1 MRAREA
7 RILREQDAMALLG
20 SDAPSGILRQVLAS
34 RGWELEDWRL
44 ESLHHRPGAGVTGVY
59 SVAVRP
65 ARRPRGRPDRLER
78 APAYACITSGSVA
91 LPSDGV
97 AVVRR
102 GAGDLAVWLHPADPL
117 LPGLPL
123 AVDAE
128 RATAFAFG
136 PGHDPATTHLEL
148 RSYRPLRRAVVLAV
162 NGEDRRYLKVVRRH
176 GAAPLAAKHRM
187 LRAAGVPAP
196 LLAGEPVQDVVVTH
210 PAPGTPLAE
219 LLMRDGAADVDPR
232 RLVQVLTSLPP
243 AVLSLPVRPP
253 WAARVRDYGEGAAVA
268 LPARAARI
276 RRLAAGIDDVVRSS
290 DSGPLVPT
298 HGDFYE
304 GNLLITDGAVTG
316 LLDVDALGPGRLVD
330 DLACFLGHVAVLP
343 GLHAG
348 YARVPQAL
356 LRFLRVFDEHVDPAA
371 LRSRA
376 AAVSLT
382 LVAGARR
389 RGTDD
394 GGAAEALSRLEVAEQ
409 FLADA
414 IALGPSG
421 TAGRSGRR

>member
-65 ARRPRGRPDRLER
+65 ARRPRGRPDSLEP

-162 NGEDRRYLKVVRRH
+162 NGEDRRYLKVV
-176 GAAPLAAKHRM
+176 G
-187 LRAAGVPAP
+187 G
-196 LLAGEPVQDVVVTH
+196 
-210 PAPGTPLAE
+210 
-219 LLMRDGAADVDPR
+219 PR
-232 RLVQVLTSLPP
+232 NPPP
-243 AVLSLPVRPP
+243 ATQNPTPP
-253 WAARVRDYGEGAAVA
+253 Q
-268 LPARAARI
+268 
-276 RRLAAGIDDVVRSS
+276 SS
-290 DSGPLVPT
+290 PP
-298 HGDFYE
+298 
-304 GNLLITDGAVTG
+304 
-316 LLDVDALGPGRLVD
+316 P
-330 DLACFLGHVAVLP
+330 P
-343 GLHAG
+343 
-348 YARVPQAL
+348 
-356 LRFLRVFDEHVDPAA
+356 
-371 LRSRA
+371 
-376 AAVSLT
+376 
-382 LVAGARR
+382 
-389 RGTDD
+389 
-394 GGAAEALSRLEVAEQ
+394 
-409 FLADA
+409 
-414 IALGPSG
+414 
-421 TAGRSGRR
+421 